1 MNVGDQAYCPLSDN
15 EIISAA
21 RKFRILVKSLS
32 SPVKK
37 KVHTY
42 ICSYANKLVLCVCY
56 NSTFLITVLL
66 LLLLLLLLLC
76 MFVFTVAADQCDD
89 NMLLEQLT
97 AAAEQ

>member
-1 MNVGDQAYCPLSDN
+1 MQDANAATPLNDIFSSNNNNSHDIGDMNVGDQAYCPLSDN

-42 ICSYANKLVLCVCY
+42 ICSYANKLVMCVCAC
-56 NSTFLITVLL
+56 VL
-66 LLLLLLLLLC
+66 
-76 MFVFTVAADQCDD
+76 
-89 NMLLEQLT
+89 
-97 AAAEQ
+97 